1 MKLDDVLK
9 IWTPI
14 QGQWSIQLGSLPD
27 QLRREKTY
35 TLTYYGSKISTVN
48 LKLEMTVCA
57 IRNC

>member
-9 IWTPI
+9 IQTPT
-14 QGQWSIQLGSLPD
+14 QVQWSVQLGSLPD
-27 QLRREKTY
+27 HLRRKKTY
-35 TLTYYGSKISTVN
+35 TLTYYDSCISTLN